1 MKGEGVQKPERVGI
15 TQVAESGVTLR
26 VTMKA
31 NAMQQWAIS
40 RETIRR
46 ARLRYAEAGIRT
58 PHSTVLLREE
68 GK

>member
-1 MKGEGVQKPERVGI
+1 MKDEGVQKPERVGI

-31 NAMQQWAIS
+31 SAMQQWAIS
-40 RETIRR
+40 REIIRR
-46 ARLRYAEAGIRT
+46 ARLRYREADIRT